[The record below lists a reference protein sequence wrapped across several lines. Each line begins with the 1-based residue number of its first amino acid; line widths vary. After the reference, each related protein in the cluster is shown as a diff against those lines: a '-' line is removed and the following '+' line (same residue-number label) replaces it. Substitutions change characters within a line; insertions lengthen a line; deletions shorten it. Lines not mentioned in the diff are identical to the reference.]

1 MMTETCKRNIG
12 RLREIPIDFIEKT
25 ENQPRIH
32 FSEKEMDELCQ
43 SIREVGIIQPL
54 TVRYCGGGA
63 YELLAGE
70 RRFRAA
76 KMIGMSSVP
85 CIITETDDECA
96 AIITLVE
103 NLQRKDLDFFE
114 EASGIALLI
123 KKLGITQEQAAQKI
137 GKSQSAVANKL
148 RLLRLPA
155 AVREKITEYGLS
167 ERHARALLSLPDE
180 KTMLDALKAA
190 KDKNIGAEEFEKA
203 LANWIS
209 AEKCKKKKPSVTGFC
224 RDIRLYVNTIS
235 KTVKLMRSSGINAS
249 LEKEEGD
256 GSVVYTITIKEAVP

>member
-1 MMTETCKRNIG
+1 MNDIVTRNIG

-32 FSEKEMDELCQ
+32 FSEKEMDELCR
-43 SIREVGIIQPL
+43 SIKQVGIIQPL

-76 KMIGMSSVP
+76 KMIGLSSVP
-85 CIITETDDECA
+85 CIITDADDESA

-123 KKLGITQEQAAQKI
+123 RKLGITQEQAAQKI

-148 RLLRLPA
+148 RLLRLPKT
-155 AVREKITEYGLS
+155 VREKITEYGLS
-167 ERHARALLSLPDE
+167 ERHARAVLSLPDE
-180 KTMLDALKAA
+180 KTMLDALRAA
-190 KDKNIGAEEFEKA
+190 KDRQIGADEFEKA
-203 LANWIS
+203 IANWIPG
-209 AEKCKKKKPSVTGFC
+209 EKSKKKKPSVTGFC

-235 KTVKLMRSSGINAS
+235 KTVKLMKSSGINAS

-256 GSVVYTITIKEAVP
+256 GSIVYTITIKEASP